1 MASVTSASSKVSAEQ
16 PGLGKGSAAQPES
29 EKHLPLSELNKASA
43 KTGGSSVVDAFSS
56 PPGSAEQP
64 ANGVQPAQYMI
75 TDEAQTST
83 VDQPCESQ
91 ARGSQHLFVA
101 SEELDLLRSQGGAA
115 QPALPGSSEVP
126 AQHAQLPAE
135 SLPPDDSAA
144 QPVPNPEDFEMA
156 SVSEAIPW
164 LATLQGAQSIE
175 IASLTGVAA
184 WLAALPAGAV
194 SRSPPLKRLSLAVS
208 ILQTQPS
215 RQKRAQLQK
224 LFFSWDVGQFSKR
237 DGKRKLDDAV
247 QRLETKVVHE
257 AKRLKLLCRSS
268 ASSSLPFSAIHL
280 HLQR

>member
-1 MASVTSASSKVSAEQ
+1 MLPEAVCSSICIVLLSCSLIMASVT
-16 PGLGKGSAAQPES
+16 
-29 EKHLPLSELNKASA
+29 
-43 KTGGSSVVDAFSS
+43 T
-56 PPGSAEQP
+56 
-64 ANGVQPAQYMI
+64 QYMI

-91 ARGSQHLFVA
+91 ARGFQHLFVA

-115 QPALPGSSEVP
+115 QPAPPGSSEVP

-175 IASLTGVAA
+175 IASVTGVAA

>member
-43 KTGGSSVVDAFSS
+43 KTGGSWVVDAFSS

-75 TDEAQTST
+75 TDEAQT
-83 VDQPCESQ
+83 
-91 ARGSQHLFVA
+91 R
-101 SEELDLLRSQGGAA
+101 GAA

-175 IASLTGVAA
+175 IASVTGVAE

-247 QRLETKVVHE
+247 QRLETKVVYE